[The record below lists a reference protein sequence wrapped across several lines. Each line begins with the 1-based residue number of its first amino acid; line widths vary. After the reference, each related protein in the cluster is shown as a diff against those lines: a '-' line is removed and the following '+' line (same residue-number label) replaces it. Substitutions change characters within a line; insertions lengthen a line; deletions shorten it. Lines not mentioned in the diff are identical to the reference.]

1 MTGCFAFLKP
11 NRGGK
16 TNKMSASNS
25 NSCSCD
31 CKCSSHSNS
40 FSVAASNKNSSSE
53 KTPLS
58 ASIYY
63 DACNPPPFSDA
74 GEQQRCCGGITGPSL
89 AHSHLPTYGD
99 SQKNHAHHSVRY
111 AEGSADTK
119 LSDTM
124 QDVAKSIE
132 AEIEKLDKELREL
145 SLDMHDHPEIMW
157 EEHRTHDLF
166 VKYFQGK
173 QGWKVTPHAYEQETA
188 FKVVFSHKADKDSR
202 VIGFQ
207 SELDAL
213 PGIGHACGHNLI
225 AISGVAAA
233 LSVAATLVQKD
244 IPGTVVLLGT
254 PAEEGGGGKIR
265 LENKGAYEDMDA
277 CLMVHPAYQSGT
289 GSMLAVQPV
298 VMTYKG
304 RTAHSG
310 AAPWEGIN
318 ALDAAVL
325 AYNNISAL
333 RQQIQPQER
342 VHGIIKG
349 NNWAPNVVPGES
361 TLIYNVRSPTVSG
374 LKALTARVQK
384 CFEAAA
390 LATGCKG
397 EYDWQT
403 AYADVHNTPS
413 LSATYANFLGQ
424 RYGLH
429 VPDDSFAASTD
440 FGNITYALPSLHAEY
455 AIHLDDPKTQGNHTV
470 GFAAAARAQE
480 AHDRTK
486 EAALGIAVTGARVLV
501 EKEYR
506 DHIWS
511 EWHNWRKG
519 ADGP

>member
-1 MTGCFAFLKP
+1 M
-11 NRGGK
+11 
-16 TNKMSASNS
+16 
-25 NSCSCD
+25 
-31 CKCSSHSNS
+31 
-40 FSVAASNKNSSSE
+40 
-53 KTPLS
+53 
-58 ASIYY
+58 
-63 DACNPPPFSDA
+63 
-74 GEQQRCCGGITGPSL
+74 
-89 AHSHLPTYGD
+89 
-99 SQKNHAHHSVRY
+99 RY
-111 AEGSADTK
+111 AEDPTDAK
-119 LSDTM
+119 LSDVM
-124 QDVAKSIE
+124 QDVARSIE

-157 EEHRTHDLF
+157 QERRTHDLF
-166 VKYFQGK
+166 VKYFSGK
-173 QGWKVTPHAYEQETA
+173 KGWKVTPHAFELETA
-188 FKVVFSHKADKDSR
+188 FQAVFSHKADKSSR
-202 VIGFQ
+202 VVGFQ

-233 LSVAATLVQKD
+233 LSVAATLVAKD

-265 LENKGAYEDMDA
+265 MEEKGAYKGMDA
-277 CLMVHPAYQSGT
+277 CLMVHPAYMSGT

-298 VMTYKG
+298 VVTYKG

-325 AYNNISAL
+325 AYNNVSAL
-333 RQQIQPQER
+333 RQQIQPSER
-342 VHGIIKG
+342 VHGIIQG

-361 TLIYNVRSPTVSG
+361 TLIYNVRAPTVSA
-374 LKALTARVQK
+374 LKALTKRVQN

-390 LATGCKG
+390 LATGCTG
-397 EYDWQT
+397 TYDWQT

-413 LSATYANFLGQ
+413 LSATYAAVLHQ
-424 RYGLH
+424 RYGLTI
-429 VPDDSFAASTD
+429 PNDSFAASTD
-440 FGNITYALPSLHAEY
+440 FGNITYALPALHAEY

-470 GFAAAARAQE
+470 GFTAAARTQE

-486 EAALGIAVTGARVLV
+486 EAALGIAVTAAKVLV
-501 EKEYR
+501 EKEFR

-511 EWHNWRKG
+511 EWQKWRKT

>member
-1 MTGCFAFLKP
+1 MVGCFAFLQP
-11 NRGGK
+11 NRGKSDKMNQNK
-16 TNKMSASNS
+16 TK
-25 NSCSCD
+25 SCSCD
-31 CKCSSHSNS
+31 CKCSSHSKPAQH
-40 FSVAASNKNSSSE
+40 VSNDITSADKN
-53 KTPLS
+53 PLS

-63 DACNPPPFSDA
+63 DACNPPPFDA
-74 GEQQRCCGGITGPSL
+74 GAQTQRCCGGITGSGL

-99 SQKNHAHHSVRY
+99 SQKHAHHSVRY
-111 AEGSADTK
+111 TEGQADPK
-119 LSDTM
+119 LSELM

-132 AEIEKLDKELREL
+132 AEIEKLDKELRKL
-145 SLDMHDHPEIMW
+145 SLDMHDHPEVMW
-157 EEHRTHDLF
+157 EERRTHDLF
-166 VKYFQGK
+166 VKYLSGK
-173 QGWKVTPHAYEQETA
+173 QGWKVTPHAYDQETA
-188 FKVVFSHKADKDSR
+188 FEAVFSHKADKQSR
-202 VIGFQ
+202 VVGFQ

-233 LSVAATLVQKD
+233 LSVAATLVAKD
-244 IPGTVVLLGT
+244 VPGTVVLLGT

-265 LENKGAYEDMDA
+265 LEKNGAYKNMDA
-277 CLMVHPAYQSGT
+277 CLMVHPAYMSGT
-289 GSMLAVQPV
+289 GPMLAVQPV
-298 VMTYKG
+298 VVTYKG

-333 RQQIQPQER
+333 RQQIQPSER

-361 TLIYNVRSPTVSG
+361 TLIYNVRAPTVSA

-390 LATGCKG
+390 LATGCTA

-413 LSATYANFLGQ
+413 LSATYAAILDQ
-424 RYGLH
+424 RYNLH
-429 VPDDSFAASTD
+429 VPDHSFAASTD

-470 GFAAAARAQE
+470 GFTAAARSQQ

-486 EAALGIAVTGARVLV
+486 EAAYGIAVTAAKVLV

-511 EWHNWRKG
+511 EWQKWRKT

>member
-1 MTGCFAFLKP
+1 MVGCFAFLKP
-11 NRGGK
+11 TRSGDKADKNKTGGK
-16 TNKMSASNS
+16 
-25 NSCSCD
+25 CD
-31 CKCSSHSNS
+31 CKCDTRSTAACTTSSLN
-40 FSVAASNKNSSSE
+40 SSE

-63 DACNPPPFSDA
+63 DACNPPPFSAD
-74 GEQQRCCGGITGPSL
+74 EQSRCCGGYSSSGF
-89 AHSHLPTYGD
+89 AHAHLPTYGD
-99 SQKNHAHHSVRY
+99 SQSHSRSSNRARY
-111 AEGSADTK
+111 AESAPEPSAQM
-119 LSDTM
+119 L
-124 QDVAKSIE
+124 DVAKSIE
-132 AEIEKLDKELREL
+132 SEIAKLDSELRSL

-157 EEHRTHDLF
+157 EERRTHDLF
-166 VKYFQGK
+166 VKYLSSK
-173 QGWKVTPHAYEQETA
+173 KGWKVTPHAYGQQTA
-188 FKVVFSHKADKDSR
+188 FEALFQHKASNDSR

-233 LSVAATLVQKD
+233 LSVAATLVAHD
-244 IPGTVVLLGT
+244 IAGTVILLGT

-265 LENKGAYEDMDA
+265 LERNGAYKRMDA
-277 CLMVHPAYQSGT
+277 CLMVHPAPVSGT
-289 GSMLAVQPV
+289 GPMLAVQPV
-298 VMTYKG
+298 VVTYKG

-310 AAPWEGIN
+310 AAPWEGVN

-333 RQQIQPQER
+333 RQQILPTQR

-374 LKALTARVQK
+374 LKSLVARVQK

-390 LATGCKG
+390 LATGCTG

-413 LSATYANFLGQ
+413 LSHAYAGVLKQ
-424 RYGLH
+424 RYNLD
-429 VPDDSFAASTD
+429 VSDDAFAASTD

-455 AIHLDDPKTQGNHTV
+455 AIHLDDPRTQGNHTI
-470 GFAAAARAQE
+470 GFAEAARSIE
-480 AHDRTK
+480 AHERTK
-486 EAALGIAVTGARVLV
+486 EAALGIAVIGARVLV
-501 EKEYR
+501 DKQFR
-506 DHIWS
+506 DHIWH
-511 EWHNWRKG
+511 EWRQWRKD

>member
-11 NRGGK
+11 TRGKANKAAPNNK
-16 TNKMSASNS
+16 TCN
-25 NSCSCD
+25 CD
-31 CKCSSHSNS
+31 CKCSSHS
-40 FSVAASNKNSSSE
+40 KSSSQQTPAE
-53 KTPLS
+53 KTPIS

-63 DACNPPPFSDA
+63 DACNPPPFDA
-74 GEQQRCCGGITGPSL
+74 SEQQQQQRCCGSITGSGL
-89 AHSHLPTYGD
+89 SHSHLPTYGD
-99 SQKNHAHHSVRY
+99 SQKHAHHSVRY
-111 AEGSADTK
+111 AEGQADSR
-119 LSDTM
+119 LSDLM
-124 QDVAKSIE
+124 QYVAKNIE
-132 AEIEKLDKELREL
+132 AEIEKLDKELRDL

-157 EEHRTHDLF
+157 EERRTHDLL

-173 QGWKVTPHAYEQETA
+173 QGWKVTPHAYGQETA
-188 FKVVFSHKADKDSR
+188 FKVAFSHKADNNSR

-225 AISGVAAA
+225 AIAGVAAA
-233 LSVAATLVQKD
+233 LSVAATLVAKD

-265 LENKGAYEDMDA
+265 LEEKGAYKDMDA

-289 GSMLAVQPV
+289 GAMLAVHPV
-298 VMTYKG
+298 VVTYKG

-333 RQQIQPQER
+333 RQQIQPSER
-342 VHGIIKG
+342 VHGVIKG
-349 NNWAPNVVPGES
+349 TNWAPNVVPGES

-413 LSATYANFLGQ
+413 LSTTYANFLGQ
-424 RYGLH
+424 RYGLD
-429 VPDDSFAASTD
+429 VPDADFAASTD

-470 GFAAAARAQE
+470 GFAAAARTQE

-486 EAALGIAVTGARVLV
+486 EAALGIAVTGARVLL

-506 DHIWS
+506 DHIWD
-511 EWHNWRKG
+511 EWQKWRKG

>member
-1 MTGCFAFLKP
+1 MVGCFAFLKP
-11 NRGGK
+11 TRGDEVAKKQDGCK
-16 TNKMSASNS
+16 
-25 NSCSCD
+25 CD
-31 CKCSSHSNS
+31 CRCDTHSTP
-40 FSVAASNKNSSSE
+40 ARTTTTSNAE

-63 DACNPPPFSDA
+63 DACNPPPFSSA
-74 GEQQRCCGGITGPSL
+74 EEQSRCCGGFTSSAL
-89 AHSHLPTYGD
+89 SHSHLPTYGD
-99 SQKNHAHHSVRY
+99 SQKHLHHSVRF
-111 AEGSADTK
+111 AEGASDSK
-119 LSDTM
+119 LSNVM
-124 QDVAKSIE
+124 QDVAKTIE
-132 AEIEKLDKELREL
+132 TEIEKLDSELRKL

-157 EEHRTHDLF
+157 EERRTHDLF
-166 VKYFQGK
+166 VKYFSGK
-173 QGWKVTPHAYEQETA
+173 KGWKVTPHAYEQETA
-188 FKVVFSHKADKDSR
+188 WEVVFEHKASKDSR

-233 LSVAATLVQKD
+233 LSVAAALVSKD
-244 IPGTVVLLGT
+244 IPGMVVLLGT

-265 LENKGAYEDMDA
+265 LEDKGAYKRMDA
-277 CLMVHPAYQSGT
+277 CLMVHPAPASGT
-289 GSMLAVQPV
+289 GPMLAVQPV
-298 VMTYKG
+298 VVTYKG

-325 AYNNISAL
+325 AYNNVSAL
-333 RQQIQPQER
+333 RQQIQPSER

-374 LKALTARVQK
+374 LKALVARVQK

-390 LATGCKG
+390 LATGCEG
-397 EYDWQT
+397 VYDWQT

-413 LSATYANFLGQ
+413 LSATYAGVMKETFDLA
-424 RYGLH
+424 
-429 VPDDSFAASTD
+429 VPDDPFAASTD

-455 AIHLDDPKTQGNHTV
+455 AIHLDDRKTQGNHTV
-470 GFAAAARAQE
+470 GFADAARTKE
-480 AHDRTK
+480 AHKRTK

-506 DHIWS
+506 DAIWD
-511 EWHNWRKG
+511 EWKRWRDG
-519 ADGP
+519 SDGP

>member
-11 NRGGK
+11 ARGSK
-16 TNKMSASNS
+16 TGRK
-25 NSCSCD
+25 SCGCD
-31 CKCSSHSNS
+31 CKCSSHPTPTSTQ
-40 FSVAASNKNSSSE
+40 ASAPIKTSKTE
-53 KTPLS
+53 KSPLS
-58 ASIYY
+58 ASMYY
-63 DACNPPPFSDA
+63 DACNPPPFDA
-74 GEQQRCCGGITGPSL
+74 GPQQRCCGGISSA

-99 SQKNHAHHSVRY
+99 SQTHAHHAVRLT
-111 AEGSADTK
+111 EPTADPQ
-119 LSDTM
+119 LSDLM
-124 QDVAKSIE
+124 QDVSKTIE
-132 AEIEKLDKELREL
+132 SEISKLDKELRQL

-157 EEHRTHDLF
+157 EESRTHDLF
-166 VKYFQGK
+166 VKYFSGK
-173 QGWKVTPHAYEQETA
+173 KGWKVTPHAYGVETA
-188 FKVVFSHKADKDSR
+188 FEAVFSHKAGKDSR
-202 VIGFQ
+202 VVGFQ

-233 LSVAATLVQKD
+233 LSVAATLVSKD
-244 IPGTVVLLGT
+244 IPGTVILLGT
-254 PAEEGGGGKIR
+254 PAEEGGGGKIL
-265 LENKGAYEDMDA
+265 LERAGAYKTMDA
-277 CLMVHPAYQSGT
+277 CLMVHPAAKSGT
-289 GSMLAVQPV
+289 GPMLAVQPV
-298 VMTYKG
+298 FVTYTG
-304 RTAHSG
+304 QTAHSG

-333 RQQIQPQER
+333 RQHIHPEER

-349 NNWAPNVVPGES
+349 DNWAPNVVPGKS

-374 LKALTARVQK
+374 LKALVKRVQN

-413 LSATYANFLGQ
+413 LSATYAGVLEKRF
-424 RYGLH
+424 GLD
-429 VPDDSFAASTD
+429 VPDDAFAASTD

-470 GFAAAARAQE
+470 GFADAARTSE
-480 AHDRTK
+480 AHERTK

-506 DHIWS
+506 DHVWAEWS
-511 EWHNWRKG
+511 KWRKG